1 MSVTHSIVHSSP
13 GTSPGTSSGSSSG
26 TFYLCI
32 QSISGNFSCQKKD
45 SPVPPVDT
53 APSRLVSVPSFI
65 PPFLHKSYI
74 WVSLAPSL
82 PKIY

>member
-13 GTSPGTSSGSSSG
+13 GTSPGTSSG

-45 SPVPPVDT
+45 SPVSPVNT
-53 APSRLVSVPSFI
+53 PPSRLVSVPSFI